1 MYFIVFFGGAG
12 LSNLLGLNNLQYL
25 LLLLLLLLLLQVC
38 CMVYRSGLSTRMAQF
53 SPFTDEPDCVPA
65 PPTREELFTSFN
77 YWGDSSCFASVNLPD
92 LA

>member
-1 MYFIVFFGGAG
+1 M
-12 LSNLLGLNNLQYL
+12 LGLNNLQYL
-25 LLLLLLLLLLQVC
+25 LLLLLLLLLLPFQVR

-65 PPTREELFTSFN
+65 PPTREELFTLFN
-77 YWGDSSCFASVNLPD
+77 YWGDSLCFASVNLPD